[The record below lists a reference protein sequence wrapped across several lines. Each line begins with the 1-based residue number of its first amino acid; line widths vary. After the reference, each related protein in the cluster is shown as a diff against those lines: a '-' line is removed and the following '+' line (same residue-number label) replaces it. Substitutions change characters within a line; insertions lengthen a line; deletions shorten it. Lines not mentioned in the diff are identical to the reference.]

1 MCALGSYIK
10 SLFENHGNENAS
22 PNCEVPGCH
31 CAGKWRLA
39 ESFVSN
45 CSMSAAGRE
54 RWQRQTT
61 WSSVTIAQNKPLEC
75 NVAQVVARRSGLLAC
90 TAGGSKRKDILTSMC
105 GRLRLQAAHGGS
117 GTVRPGVRLQVAHGR
132 CAARAST
139 TLPRRF
145 CARSTAQLGALLG
158 MSSASSLATMRP
170 V

>member
-1 MCALGSYIK
+1 MCVLGSYIK

-61 WSSVTIAQNKPLEC
+61 WSSVTIAQNKPLES

-90 TAGGSKRKDILTSMC
+90 TAGGSKRKDILSSMC
-105 GRLRLQAAHGGS
+105 GRLRLQAA
-117 GTVRPGVRLQVAHGR
+117 QVSADRATDSDVGDVLKSQFTSSPNIWQ
-132 CAARAST
+132 AR
-139 TLPRRF
+139 
-145 CARSTAQLGALLG
+145 TANPHLYFDKRKFL
-158 MSSASSLATMRP
+158 TK
-170 V
+170 